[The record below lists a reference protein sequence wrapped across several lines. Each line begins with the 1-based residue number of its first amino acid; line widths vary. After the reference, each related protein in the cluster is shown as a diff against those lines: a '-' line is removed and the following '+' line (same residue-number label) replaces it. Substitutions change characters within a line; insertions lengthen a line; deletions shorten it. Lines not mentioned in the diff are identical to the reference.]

1 MCALNVAKAQTTR
14 YALIADDDVELARAL
29 AESLERDVGVKTVIA
44 YKVSEALMKLNNQR
58 FDAVLLD
65 LRFEHQSGE
74 QVLEHMRTE
83 PTEKN
88 RTTPV
93 LVISGHID
101 PVVLKRIVTKVQ
113 GILVKPFE
121 KAAVIDK
128 VKQFLATRQPA
139 AK

>member
-1 MCALNVAKAQTTR
+1 MCALKAAKVQVNR
-14 YALIADDDVELARAL
+14 YALIADDDIDLARAL
-29 AESLERDVGVKTVIA
+29 AESLERDVGVKAVIA
-44 YKVSEALMKLNNQR
+44 SKVSEALMKLNNQR

-113 GILVKPFE
+113 GVLVKPFDRGT
-121 KAAVIDK
+121 VIDK
-128 VKQFLATRQPA
+128 VKQFLVSNPT